1 METQVKEL
9 LSGKSRNHLEPG
21 LRNDLVSIPSAP
33 GPFQAHCRSV
43 TETVNK
49 TLLTKL
55 QSCPGFCLAPFRPSQ
70 HFQHSGLGNKVSP
83 CLHSPGWVSGYKL
96 DSLTSLFSCPIPIF
110 PWELQLPWTSCFAPW
125 MNEAH
130 SQFKVTGI
138 PTVGLKGLFMARM
151 QPPHNTSPVKSFQ
164 SPSVPCLTQHTSVLS
179 CIRLHCNFPFT
190 CPLHSTRDSSK
201 VRMVPYDHHICLGV

>member
-55 QSCPGFCLAPFRPSQ
+55 QSCPGFRLAPFRPSQ
-70 HFQHSGLGNKVSP
+70 HFQHSGLFLTLGSQRPKVGGVIFSLSIKHNSGP
-83 CLHSPGWVSGYKL
+83 AVSSSQSETKSLCWFEGKWNHCVLLPFVINIVNEGIFCLRQHNPFQSTPICQPWSIREKA
-96 DSLTSLFSCPIPIF
+96 SLTDLVKH
-110 PWELQLPWTSCFAPW
+110 L
-125 MNEAH
+125 
-130 SQFKVTGI
+130 TG
-138 PTVGLKGLFMARM
+138 
-151 QPPHNTSPVKSFQ
+151 H
-164 SPSVPCLTQHTSVLS
+164 
-179 CIRLHCNFPFT
+179 
-190 CPLHSTRDSSK
+190 
-201 VRMVPYDHHICLGV
+201 